1 MRPRRC
7 DEPDRSDS
15 RCRQGKV
22 RPPTTAAEAAELAK
36 QGVELDNTGDPKA
49 AATYRAAADW
59 MQRQDGEQFKAK
71 AAQYHAR
78 AAELAA
84 QRLASPATTQP

>member
-1 MRPRRC
+1 MPHRP
-7 DEPDRSDS
+7 DIHALA
-15 RCRQGKV
+15 QGET
-22 RPPTTAAEAAELAK
+22 RAPTTSQEAAELAK
-36 QGVELDNTGDPKA
+36 QAVDLDNAGDPMA

-84 QRLASPATTQP
+84 QRLATPATTQP

>member
-1 MRPRRC
+1 M
-7 DEPDRSDS
+7 
-15 RCRQGKV
+15 V
-22 RPPTTAAEAAELAK
+22 
-36 QGVELDNTGDPKA
+36 LDNAGDPKA

-71 AAQYHAR
+71 ASQYHAR

-84 QRLASPATTQP
+84 QRLAGPATTQP

>member
-1 MRPRRC
+1 MVQ
-7 DEPDRSDS
+7 EEVRS
-15 RCRQGKV
+15 
-22 RPPTTAAEAAELAK
+22 PTTKAEAAELAR
-36 QGVELDNTGDPKA
+36 QAIELDGAGDPRA
-49 AATYRAAADW
+49 EATYRAAADW

-84 QRLASPATTQP
+84 QRLASPAATQP

>member
-1 MRPRRC
+1 MQEEIRA
-7 DEPDRSDS
+7 
-15 RCRQGKV
+15 
-22 RPPTTAAEAAELAK
+22 PTTAAEAAELAR
-36 QGVELDNTGDPKA
+36 QAVELDGAGDPRA